1 MKVENRSNKGSE
13 EMGIV
18 MEGQSEQSRHEWG
31 GGDTRVLAERR
42 K

>member
-1 MKVENRSNKGSE
+1 MKGENRSKKGRE
-13 EMGIV
+13 EKGIV
-18 MEGQSEQSRHEWG
+18 MEGQSEQSRHGWG